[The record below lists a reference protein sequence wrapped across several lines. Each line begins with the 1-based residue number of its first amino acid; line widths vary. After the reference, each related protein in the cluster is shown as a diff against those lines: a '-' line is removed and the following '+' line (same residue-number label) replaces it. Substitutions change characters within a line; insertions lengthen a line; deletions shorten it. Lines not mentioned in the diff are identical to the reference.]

1 MGKNESQSHAIY
13 KNELQMDLK
22 HKHIFFSKKKS
33 VISIKWHTT
42 QTEKGLN

>member
-22 HKHIFFSKKKS
+22 HKHIFFSKKK
-33 VISIKWHTT
+33 ICD
-42 QTEKGLN
+42 LNKMAYYPDRKRT